1 MSKSKGQSELIEM
14 LIVVIMVA
22 LSAFL
27 LSREIF
33 FSSSSLTN
41 LYIRRSNFEKVEDV
55 TIQIYNSKISGT
67 DKTVAQMLIDRIVT
81 NETPVSYGLGFGNI
95 DVDKQL
101 NRFFSYYFGND
112 WFLEVPSANYR
123 LGNSNI
129 NRNSVTTYVVNL
141 PYPHED
147 KVIQAILYVW

>member
-1 MSKSKGQSELIEM
+1 VLGSKGQSELIEI
-14 LIVVIMVA
+14 LIVVIIVA
-22 LSAFL
+22 LSAFI

-41 LYIRRSNFEKVEDV
+41 LYTRRSNFEKVEDV

-81 NETPVSYGLGFGNI
+81 NENPVSYGLGFGNM

-101 NRFFSYYFGND
+101 NRFFSYYFGTD
-112 WFLEVPSANYR
+112 WFLEVPSAGYK

-129 NRNSVTTYVVNL
+129 NRNSAITYIVNL
-141 PYPHED
+141 PSPRDD
-147 KVIQAILYVW
+147 KTFQAILYVW

>member
-1 MSKSKGQSELIEM
+1 MSGSKGQSELIEI
-14 LIVVIMVA
+14 LIVVIIVS

-41 LYIRRSNFEKVEDV
+41 IYLKRSNFEKVEDV

-123 LGNSNI
+123 LGNSDI

>member
-1 MSKSKGQSELIEM
+1 VLGSKGQSELIEI
-14 LIVVIMVA
+14 LIVVIIVA
-22 LSAFL
+22 LAAFI

-41 LYIRRSNFEKVEDV
+41 LYLKRSNFEKVEDV

-67 DKTVAQMLIDRIVT
+67 DKTVAQMLIDRVVT
-81 NETPVSYGLGFGNI
+81 NETPVSYGLGFGNM

-112 WFLEVPSANYR
+112 WFLEVPSANYK

-129 NRNSVTTYVVNL
+129 NRKSVITYIVNL
-141 PYPHED
+141 PSPRDD
-147 KVIQAILYVW
+147 KTFQAILYVW